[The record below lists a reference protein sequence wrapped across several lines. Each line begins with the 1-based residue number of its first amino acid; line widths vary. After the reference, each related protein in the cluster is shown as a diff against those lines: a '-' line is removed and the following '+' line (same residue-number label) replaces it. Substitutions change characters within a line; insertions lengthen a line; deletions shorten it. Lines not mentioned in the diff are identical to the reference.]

1 MMIIPIGHESDT
13 VRRLPWITFGIMGL
27 CVGVH
32 ILVSVQ
38 MASARKNLEGKLTE
52 FVTFCLEHPSLS
64 PSREVT
70 VRLMG
75 EANADRFLGMLEQL
89 REQTGAEALP
99 ATEEDQARYD
109 EITLELAH
117 EAEQFPTRR
126 LGYVPAEKNIP
137 GLFSYMF
144 VHGGLFHLL
153 GNLLFLYLTAPFI
166 EDVWGRPFFLGFYL
180 LAGVFSAVMFGV
192 HYPRLAA
199 PLIGAS
205 GAIAGVMGAFLVR
218 YWKTKIEF
226 FYFIFF
232 FVRGTFHAPAF
243 IMLPLWFGLE
253 LFNARIMDTVNP
265 GAGGGTAHWAH
276 VWGFA
281 FGAGVALVL
290 MKLQVEKKYISPKIE
305 AQVQTTDSVTAGLDE
320 VLNLKMRRLYGDAFD
335 RAMGLANQNPG
346 RDDVARMLWGLAVE
360 TGRQDLA
367 ARSMARLVEREVRRE
382 NLPTAVEDYRSLRR
396 DVPEA
401 QVDPAVKLALA
412 RHLAQSDG
420 ADEAR
425 ELLSESL
432 SRLDAAAPPGT
443 LIEAV
448 KLSASLNS
456 PGLARKAIEICLL
469 SPEVPAD
476 QKARFK
482 QFRDQLASRG
492 H

>member
-38 MASARKNLEGKLTE
+38 MASARKALEAKLTE
-52 FVTFCLEHPSLS
+52 FVTYCLEHPSLA
-64 PSREVT
+64 PSRDVT

-89 REQTGAEALP
+89 RLQTGTEAAP
-99 ATEEDQARYD
+99 ATEEEQARYD
-109 EITLELAH
+109 EITLDLAH
-117 EAEQFPTRR
+117 EAEKLPVRR

-137 GLFSYMF
+137 GLFSGMF
-144 VHGGLFHLL
+144 VHGGWFHLL

-166 EDVWGRPFFLGFYL
+166 EDVWGRPIFLVFYL
-180 LAGVFSAVMFGV
+180 VAGVFSAFMFGL
-192 HYPRLAA
+192 HYPQLTA

-253 LFNARIMDTVNP
+253 LFNARIMDTLNP

-281 FGAGVALVL
+281 FGAAVALVL

-305 AQVQTTDSVTAGLDE
+305 AQVQTTDSVTSRLDE
-320 VLNLKMRRLYGDAFD
+320 VLNLKMRRHTAEAFD
-335 RAMGLANQNPG
+335 QALGLARQNPS
-346 RDDVARMLWGLAVE
+346 RDDIIRILWPLAVE
-360 TGRQDLA
+360 TGHQDLA
-367 ARSMARLVEREVRRE
+367 APPMARLIEREVRKD
-382 NLPTAVEDYRSLRR
+382 NLPAAVEDFRSLRR
-396 DVPEA
+396 DVPDA
-401 QVDPAVKLALA
+401 PVSPAVKLALA
-412 RHLAQSDG
+412 RYLAPTG
-420 ADEAR
+420 AADDARALVGEA
-425 ELLSESL
+425 LAK
-432 SRLDAAAPPGT
+432 LDSSAPPGT

-456 PGLARKAIEICLL
+456 PSLARQAIEICLL
-469 SPEVPAD
+469 SPEVPPE
-476 QKARFK
+476 QKVRFK
-482 QFRDQLASRG
+482 EFRDQLAARG